1 MAELSTLARPYAKAA
16 FEYAADSGQMA
27 QWSDALSLLGV
38 VVQQQ
43 KILQLLTLPGYTPTQ
58 QFDALTSIC
67 GDSLSSGQQNFIKV
81 LSEHRRLPLLAEI
94 SKQFEIL
101 KANREKTV
109 DVEVVSA
116 SDISPEQQQ
125 QLSQALSERLQR
137 AVAMHVTTDSSL
149 LGGALIRAGDTVIDG
164 SLRGRL
170 AKLAEAMN
178 L

>member
-16 FEYAADSGQMA
+16 FEYAADSREMA
-27 QWSDALSLLGV
+27 QWSAALSLLGA

-43 KILQLLTLPGYTPTQ
+43 KILQLLSLPVYTPAQ
-58 QFDALTSIC
+58 QVEALISIC
-67 GDSLSSGQQNFIKV
+67 GDSLSGGQQNFIKV

-94 SKQFEIL
+94 SRQFEIL

-116 SDISPEQQQ
+116 SDITPEQQQ
-125 QLSQALSERLQR
+125 QLSQALSARLERS
-137 AVAMHVTTDSSL
+137 VAMHVTTDKKL
-149 LGGALIRAGDTVIDG
+149 LGGAVIRAGDTVIDG